1 METSKPK
8 GLSLSEISRLQEKYG
23 KNEIE
28 EEIQSTIVRF
38 LKKFIAP
45 IPLMIEIALVLSLIA
60 GRWEDFSI
68 ILVLL
73 SVNIFIEFFQ
83 EQKANKALQALK
95 KTLTPTAIV
104 LRDNKFSK
112 IDARDLVPSDIV
124 QLSIGDVVPADAVI
138 LGDGYLHIDQSI
150 ITGESFSV
158 ERKKNET
165 IYAGSVIQRGK
176 SLVRVVTI
184 GADTM
189 MGQNV
194 DLVKK
199 AQREEK
205 SHFQKAVL
213 TIGKFLIILSV
224 SLTLFLFGFLIARGD
239 PLIESVRFALVL
251 TIASIPVA
259 LPAVLTVTMSIGASV
274 LAKKN
279 TIVSNFKAI
288 EELAGIDELCV
299 DKTGTLTQNKVTV
312 FSSDVYGKFNEKDL
326 FTYALLAITEGEKS
340 PIESAIYRYASEHDF
355 HKKVKQY
362 DIDTIIPFDPTRKM
376 TEVSAHLKNNGS
388 PIDIVMGAPQI
399 IQGLVVDNDNSK
411 QLFCDVQEMAKKGL
425 RSLAVAKKVEGVLI
439 PVGMI
444 SLLDPPRKDS
454 ASMVAA
460 IKKRNVRIKMLTGD
474 HMAIGK
480 YIARTL
486 GIGSNHIKA
495 SVLHN
500 LQKTKTIHDD
510 ASAITNA
517 DVFTEVVPSDKYHIV
532 DILQKENHIVA
543 MTGDGVNDAP
553 ALKKA
558 DVGIAVSGASPAAR
572 SASDII
578 LLSDGLSVIKD
589 AIDHARMTFLRM
601 HSYATFRISETIRV
615 VIFITL
621 AILVFNY
628 SPLSAVMIVLLSLLN
643 DIPVMAIAYDNV
655 PTQKR
660 PVRWNMHSTL
670 FIASILGVAGVI
682 SSFMLFYW
690 LHISGYPVAI
700 IQTIIFIKLDV
711 AGHSTLYLTRTGRD
725 HFWKRP
731 FPSLKFFLPAFSS
744 RIIGTLIA
752 VFGIFMEPI
761 SWEMVGYIWIYATI
775 WFFINDQIKVFGY
788 KLFDKIQAIHDSVY
802 SK

>member
-1 METSKPK
+1 
-8 GLSLSEISRLQEKYG
+8 
-23 KNEIE
+23 
-28 EEIQSTIVRF
+28 
-38 LKKFIAP
+38 
-45 IPLMIEIALVLSLIA
+45 
-60 GRWEDFSI
+60 
-68 ILVLL
+68 
-73 SVNIFIEFFQ
+73 
-83 EQKANKALQALK
+83 
-95 KTLTPTAIV
+95 
-104 LRDNKFSK
+104 
-112 IDARDLVPSDIV
+112 
-124 QLSIGDVVPADAVI
+124 
-138 LGDGYLHIDQSI
+138 
-150 ITGESFSV
+150 
-158 ERKKNET
+158 
-165 IYAGSVIQRGK
+165 
-176 SLVRVVTI
+176 
-184 GADTM
+184 
-189 MGQNV
+189 
-194 DLVKK
+194 
-199 AQREEK
+199 
-205 SHFQKAVL
+205 
-213 TIGKFLIILSV
+213 
-224 SLTLFLFGFLIARGD
+224 
-239 PLIESVRFALVL
+239 
-251 TIASIPVA
+251 
-259 LPAVLTVTMSIGASV
+259 
-274 LAKKN
+274 
-279 TIVSNFKAI
+279 
-288 EELAGIDELCV
+288 
-299 DKTGTLTQNKVTV
+299 
-312 FSSDVYGKFNEKDL
+312 
-326 FTYALLAITEGEKS
+326 
-340 PIESAIYRYASEHDF
+340 
-355 HKKVKQY
+355 
-362 DIDTIIPFDPTRKM
+362 
-376 TEVSAHLKNNGS
+376 
-388 PIDIVMGAPQI
+388 
-399 IQGLVVDNDNSK
+399 
-411 QLFCDVQEMAKKGL
+411 
-425 RSLAVAKKVEGVLI
+425 
-439 PVGMI
+439 
-444 SLLDPPRKDS
+444 
-454 ASMVAA
+454 
-460 IKKRNVRIKMLTGD
+460 
-474 HMAIGK
+474 
-480 YIARTL
+480 
-486 GIGSNHIKA
+486 
-495 SVLHN
+495 
-500 LQKTKTIHDD
+500 TIHDD